1 MDCQHAGNRLSRRY
15 RLRDTTL
22 IFYSIHMDF
31 DGKTLDKLMHI
42 ARLSLNETEKKSFI
56 KDLHN
61 ITQWMEHLD
70 AIDTKGVAPLT
81 TLSVEKNNFSTDT
94 PEKAL
99 QVTQALANAPQHD
112 GAYFHIPAI
121 GQLKE

>member
-1 MDCQHAGNRLSRRY
+1 
-15 RLRDTTL
+15 
-22 IFYSIHMDF
+22 MDF
-31 DGKTLDKLMHI
+31 DCKRLDKLMHI

-70 AIDTKGVAPLT
+70 AINTKDVAPLT
-81 TLSVEKNNFSTDT
+81 TLSVEKNNFSTGT

-99 QVTQALANAPQHD
+99 PITQALANAPAHD

-121 GQLKE
+121 GQLKEQ